1 MKRSILFFV
10 FLIVT
15 TTSVLADSSSAPADA
30 LAAAGDVQY
39 DIRVDGIT
47 CPFCVAT
54 SERALKKI
62 EGVHAVGSNLETGKI
77 FVCADSRV
85 EFTDAQL
92 QRLFLD
98 KGFTYRSFEQ
108 APGCSLVDREHD
120 VDAMRDIPE
129 DHANHPARK
138 S

>member
-1 MKRSILFFV
+1 MKLRISFFV

-15 TTSVLADSSSAPADA
+15 ATSVLAD
-30 LAAAGDVQY
+30 DVQY

-62 EGVHAVGSNLETGKI
+62 DGVHAVGSNLETGMI

-85 EFTDAQL
+85 EFTDAGL
-92 QRLFLD
+92 HRLFLD
-98 KGFTYRSFEQ
+98 KGFTYRSFERV
-108 APGCSLVDREHD
+108 AGCSLGVHEHS
-120 VDAMRDIPE
+120 VDAMRNIPD
-129 DHANHPARK
+129 DHAHHPSKTAEG
-138 S
+138 

>member
-1 MKRSILFFV
+1 MKRGILFFV

-15 TTSVLADSSSAPADA
+15 ATSVLADAPAA
-30 LAAAGDVQY
+30 TGDVQY

-108 APGCSLVDREHD
+108 APGCSLGDHEHD
-120 VDAMRDIPE
+120 VDAMGEIPE
-129 DHANHPARK
+129 DHAHHPARK

>member
-1 MKRSILFFV
+1 MKRTILF
-10 FLIVT
+10 LITFAVT
-15 TTSVLADSSSAPADA
+15 ITAALADE
-30 LAAAGDVQY
+30 VQY

-62 EGVHAVGSNLETGKI
+62 EGVHAVGSDLETGTI

-85 EFTDAQL
+85 VLTDAQL
-92 QRLFLD
+92 KQLFRD
-98 KGFTYRSFEQ
+98 KGFTYRSFEKTS
-108 APGCSLVDREHD
+108 GCSIAGHEHD
-120 VDAMRDIPE
+120 DEELPDIPE
-129 DHANHPARK
+129 DHADHPGTK

>member
-1 MKRSILFFV
+1 MKRTILFLVIFA
-10 FLIVT
+10 VT
-15 TTSVLADSSSAPADA
+15 ITAALADE
-30 LAAAGDVQY
+30 VQY

-62 EGVHAVGSNLETGKI
+62 EGVHAVGSDLETGTI

-85 EFTDAQL
+85 AFTDAQL
-92 QRLFLD
+92 KQLFRD
-98 KGFTYRSFEQ
+98 KGFTYRSFEKTSR
-108 APGCSLVDREHD
+108 CSIAGHEHD
-120 VDAMRDIPE
+120 DEGLQSIPE
-129 DHANHPARK
+129 NHADHPDTR

>member
-1 MKRSILFFV
+1 VKRTILF
-10 FLIVT
+10 LITFAVT
-15 TTSVLADSSSAPADA
+15 ITAALADE
-30 LAAAGDVQY
+30 VQY

-62 EGVHAVGSNLETGKI
+62 EGVHAVGSDLETGTI

-85 EFTDAQL
+85 VLTDAQL
-92 QRLFLD
+92 KQLFRD
-98 KGFTYRSFEQ
+98 KGFTYRSFEKTSR
-108 APGCSLVDREHD
+108 CSIAGHEHD
-120 VDAMRDIPE
+120 DEELPDIPE
-129 DHANHPARK
+129 DHADHPGTK